1 MMNPQ
6 AKTALITGGAHR
18 VGKAITLALAQAS
31 ANVVIVYHTS
41 ADAAHETEAEARAC
55 GVGVLAV
62 PADVADHAQVR
73 AMVDTAVARFGSIDI
88 LVNAAS
94 LFRQTP
100 FPMTDVSPWEQ
111 VIAVSLHGSFYCAN
125 AIAPLMLQQG
135 AGVIVNI
142 ADLMALELRPHFAAH
157 NVGKAALI
165 ALTRQLAVDL
175 APTACVNAVAPGLV
189 LPPPN
194 MSPER
199 AAALAADTLL
209 GRWGTP
215 QDVADAVLYLIRAE
229 FVTGEVIVVDG
240 GERFARYK

>member
-1 MMNPQ
+1 MNPQ

-100 FPMTDVSPWEQ
+100 F
-111 VIAVSLHGSFYCAN
+111 
-125 AIAPLMLQQG
+125 
-135 AGVIVNI
+135 
-142 ADLMALELRPHFAAH
+142 R
-157 NVGKAALI
+157 
-165 ALTRQLAVDL
+165 
-175 APTACVNAVAPGLV
+175 
-189 LPPPN
+189 
-194 MSPER
+194 
-199 AAALAADTLL
+199 
-209 GRWGTP
+209 
-215 QDVADAVLYLIRAE
+215 
-229 FVTGEVIVVDG
+229 
-240 GERFARYK
+240 